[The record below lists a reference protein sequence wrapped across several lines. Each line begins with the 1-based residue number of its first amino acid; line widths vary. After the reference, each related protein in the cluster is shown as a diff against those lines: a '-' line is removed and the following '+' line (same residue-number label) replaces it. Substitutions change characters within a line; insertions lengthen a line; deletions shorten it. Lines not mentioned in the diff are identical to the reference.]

1 MDRKLVAQT
10 WVFRGLCD
18 LYFGFDTED
27 KRFSDYALFSE
38 IMGLEKFLK
47 AVLLFSCH
55 AEYEELPP
63 EESARKLDKLAKRYG
78 HNIKL
83 MMKLATK
90 AGLSDL
96 NRIKETD
103 FDGYAGRDL
112 IRAVTAGYTETR
124 YPVVRPISD
133 TFPIK
138 ETQLTWDPL
147 SSSGISKFIRAVC
160 KVCFL
165 YLSKSVDFAR
175 VLAQFDA
182 RYSGKDSFRRFK
194 NLLWIPQSNS
204 GP

>member
-27 KRFSDYALFSE
+27 ERFSDNALFSE

-47 AVLLFSCH
+47 AILLFNCH
-55 AEYEELPP
+55 DEYEELPP
-63 EESARKLDKLAKRYG
+63 EESAKKLNELAKRYG

-83 MMKLATK
+83 MMRLATK
-90 AGLSDL
+90 AGLGDL

-112 IRAVTAGYTETR
+112 VRAVTAGYMETR
-124 YPVVRPISD
+124 YPVPRPISD

-138 ETQLTWDPL
+138 GTELTWDPL
-147 SSSGISKFIRAVC
+147 SSSGISKFIRGVC
-160 KVCFL
+160 KACFL
-165 YLSKSVDFAR
+165 YLSASVDFSS

-182 RYSGKDSFRRFK
+182 RYSGKESLPRFK
-194 NLLWIPQSNS
+194 NLLWNTQ
-204 GP
+204 